1 MHGRGRLPL
10 LLAVALFLALL
21 APAVAPAASCT
32 MPHKPHGLAPASVV
46 RVVDGDTIIVH
57 LGDGRSA
64 RVRLIG
70 IDSPEL
76 HPSEKLRRDATR
88 SGKDAA
94 AIQALGAKAADFTRK
109 HLDGRK

>member
-1 MHGRGRLPL
+1 MRARRPVL
-10 LLAVALFLALL
+10 LLAVATLL
-21 APAVAPAASCT
+21 LSPAVAAAADCT
-32 MPHKPHGLAPASVV
+32 MPRKPHGLAPASVV

-57 LGDGRSA
+57 LGDGRST

-76 HPSEKLRRDATR
+76 HPSDKLKRDAQR

-94 AIQALGAKAADFTRK
+94 AIQALGAKAAEFTKR
-109 HLDGRK
+109 R